1 MNSPVKHTAGRL
13 TALQTYN
20 MTALTDEQKALV
32 YAFMKEDDDKTW
44 AIVKDMFNIKF
55 IELDAVTGDNNVAFS
70 GDVYDADDEYVINI
84 FEALDADDIEVK
96 GELTI
101 SDATKTVNG
110 FVLNAVNACSVKIIT
125 YRKTPKINF
134 WT

>member
-1 MNSPVKHTAGRL
+1 
-13 TALQTYN
+13 